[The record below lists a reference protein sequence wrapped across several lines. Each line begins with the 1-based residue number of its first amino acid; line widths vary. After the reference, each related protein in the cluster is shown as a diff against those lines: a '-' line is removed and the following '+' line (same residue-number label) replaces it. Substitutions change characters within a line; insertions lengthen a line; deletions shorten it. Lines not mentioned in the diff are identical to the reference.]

1 MSSHFVNLKAN
12 RICSCAHLF
21 WDTARGLEESML
33 FSNKGIH
40 QKDIIYLTV
49 MASAKHQTQCS
60 VEFITKF
67 GSFFS
72 SQATEAA
79 FCKTETSSPFLAS
92 PPWSPEQQ
100 LNNLLKCLTS
110 NFRGLDSRS
119 RCCLRNISDETGWKD
134 MGLIYFSGWWIKELH
149 NIWEYYVLGGGMGQR
164 CKWLI

>member
-67 GSFFS
+67 GSFFLHKLLRQHS
-72 SQATEAA
+72 AKLKQAAP
-79 FCKTETSSPFLAS
+79 S
-92 PPWSPEQQ
+92 
-100 LNNLLKCLTS
+100 
-110 NFRGLDSRS
+110 
-119 RCCLRNISDETGWKD
+119 
-134 MGLIYFSGWWIKELH
+134 
-149 NIWEYYVLGGGMGQR
+149 
-164 CKWLI
+164 

>member
-92 PPWSPEQQ
+92 PP
-100 LNNLLKCLTS
+100 
-110 NFRGLDSRS
+110 
-119 RCCLRNISDETGWKD
+119 
-134 MGLIYFSGWWIKELH
+134 
-149 NIWEYYVLGGGMGQR
+149 
-164 CKWLI
+164 